1 MSLLYI
7 WVQTFFLKQHL
18 GMQACFLLMMGGKFQ
33 IGYYWNCNVDFLRS
47 AMCTFFFVHPKK
59 AKGAPFTFRFPSCLS
74 LSFLDP
80 PPKIPGLINNDR
92 LVYKNSSGSLLGKK
106 AGRQKIS
113 IPSDPLKARNCCN
126 KQKPGTKLW
135 ARRRTFFTSHFFDLC
150 SAGRL
155 PNSINSSIQVNL
167 SGFFLNTC
175 YIM

>member
-1 MSLLYI
+1 MYI
-7 WVQTFFLKQHL
+7 FFYPK
-18 GMQACFLLMMGGKFQ
+18 GK
-33 IGYYWNCNVDFLRS
+33 
-47 AMCTFFFVHPKK
+47 K
-59 AKGAPFTFRFPSCLS
+59 APFTFPVFQAAS
-74 LSFLDP
+74 LLDP

-135 ARRRTFFTSHFFDLC
+135 ARRRTFFASHFDLC

-167 SGFFLNTC
+167 SGFF
-175 YIM
+175 YILCNVIFFKIVIVQ

>member
-1 MSLLYI
+1 MLIFEVSHVYIFFRSSKKGKRGSLYI
-7 WVQTFFLKQHL
+7 SFSKL
-18 GMQACFLLMMGGKFQ
+18 
-33 IGYYWNCNVDFLRS
+33 
-47 AMCTFFFVHPKK
+47 P
-59 AKGAPFTFRFPSCLS
+59 LS

-92 LVYKNSSGSLLGKK
+92 FVYKNSSGSLLGKK

-150 SAGRL
+150 STGRL

-175 YIM
+175 YTM

>member
-1 MSLLYI
+1 MSLLYLSTYI
-7 WVQTFFLKQHL
+7 FSEATSWDAGLFPIDD
-18 GMQACFLLMMGGKFQ
+18 GGKFQ

-47 AMCTFFFVHPKK
+47 AMCTFFFCSSKK
-59 AKGAPFTFRFPSCLS
+59 GKKGSLYISFSKLPLS

-113 IPSDPLKARNCCN
+113 IASDPLKARNCCN

-135 ARRRTFFTSHFFDLC
+135 ARRRTFFCLTL
-150 SAGRL
+150 
-155 PNSINSSIQVNL
+155 
-167 SGFFLNTC
+167 
-175 YIM
+175 

>member
-1 MSLLYI
+1 MLN
-7 WVQTFFLKQHL
+7 QRL
-18 GMQACFLLMMGGKFQ
+18 GMQARFLLMRGKEFQMG
-33 IGYYWNCNVDFLRS
+33 IGIVMLIFWGQPCVH
-47 AMCTFFFVHPKK
+47 FFFVHPKK

-167 SGFFLNTC
+167 SGFF
-175 YIM
+175 

>member
-1 MSLLYI
+1 
-7 WVQTFFLKQHL
+7 
-18 GMQACFLLMMGGKFQ
+18 
-33 IGYYWNCNVDFLRS
+33 
-47 AMCTFFFVHPKK
+47 MCTFFFVHPKK

-135 ARRRTFFTSHFFDLC
+135 AQRRTFFTSHFFDLC

-167 SGFFLNTC
+167 SVFF
-175 YIM
+175 YILYGSVALLSHFAKCKNQKCKNKKCEIFLLHFSMI

>member
-1 MSLLYI
+1 
-7 WVQTFFLKQHL
+7 
-18 GMQACFLLMMGGKFQ
+18 MQACFLLMMRGKFQ

-47 AMCTFFFVHPKK
+47 AMCTFFFRSSKK
-59 AKGAPFTFRFPSCLS
+59 GKRGSLYISFSKLPLS

-175 YIM
+175 YILM

>member
-1 MSLLYI
+1 MYI
-7 WVQTFFLKQHL
+7 FFSFIQKRQKGLPLHFVF
-18 GMQACFLLMMGGKFQ
+18 QA
-33 IGYYWNCNVDFLRS
+33 
-47 AMCTFFFVHPKK
+47 A
-59 AKGAPFTFRFPSCLS
+59 S

-167 SGFFLNTC
+167 SGVFFKHMLYTNV
-175 YIM
+175 IFIRIVM

>member
-1 MSLLYI
+1 MSLLYLSSKYI
-7 WVQTFFLKQHL
+7 FSEATSWDAGLFPIDD
-18 GMQACFLLMMGGKFQ
+18 GGKFQ

-167 SGFFLNTC
+167 SGSF
-175 YIM
+175 

>member
-1 MSLLYI
+1 
-7 WVQTFFLKQHL
+7 
-18 GMQACFLLMMGGKFQ
+18 MQARFLLMMGGR
-33 IGYYWNCNVDFLRS
+33 IPNGYWNCNVDFLRS
-47 AMCTFFFVHPKK
+47 AMCTFFYPKK
-59 AKGAPFTFRFPSCLS
+59 QKGS
-74 LSFLDP
+74 LYISFFQATSPLLDP

-167 SGFFLNTC
+167 SGFF
-175 YIM
+175 